1 MAGADKVIRKL
12 KFITLVKKIRDQRE
26 WVVDHQVKKK
36 DVYTLN
42 RLLRFDELNK
52 SFWVG
57 MTLGQNYSL
66 LVPISINL
74 ILSLLTIKIDSCQV
88 YRTWLLKGGLWR
100 AKGKGEQEKGIGVDE
115 TIFSLFHA
123 EFRF

>member
-26 WVVDHQVKKK
+26 WSHQVKKK

-74 ILSLLTIKIDSCQV
+74 ILSLLTIKIDSWQV
-88 YRTWLLKGGLWR
+88 YRT
-100 AKGKGEQEKGIGVDE
+100 
-115 TIFSLFHA
+115 
-123 EFRF
+123 